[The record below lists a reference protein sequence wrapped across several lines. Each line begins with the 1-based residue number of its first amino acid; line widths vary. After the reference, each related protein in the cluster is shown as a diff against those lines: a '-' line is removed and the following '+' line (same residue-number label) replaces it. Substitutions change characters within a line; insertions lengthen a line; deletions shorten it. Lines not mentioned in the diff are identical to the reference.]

1 MTTYQPSYRAAPA
14 PPAALPRLLATAGDP
29 SLAAHYRRWGPAPGG
44 GPDVLAEIDRSGLVG
59 RGGAG
64 FPTARKMAAVAA
76 RRGAVVVVNATEGEP
91 ASRKDKVLLTQAP
104 HLVLDGAVIAAQTV
118 GATEAIIC
126 IDRQATLALQVARHA
141 LSERIS
147 AGVDL
152 TPLRIEASAPGYVS
166 GEESA
171 LVNWLNGGPPRPTY
185 VPPRPFER
193 GVAGRPTL
201 VNNAETL
208 AHVALIARHGSAWFR
223 SLGTPQSSGT
233 ALVTVA
239 GDVAHPGVF
248 EIALG
253 TPMRDIVT
261 PAGLLG
267 PARAALLGG
276 YAGTWV
282 SGARLAK
289 LTFDQA
295 SLRQAGAFM
304 GCGSVIV
311 AGERSCGLAGAAAV
325 ARWMAGESAG
335 QCGPC
340 VHGLPAVAEALEK
353 VLAGDSKGRWLRQLE
368 RLLGMVDGRGA
379 CKHPDGVVRMV
390 RSALTVFRDDM
401 GAHRSGACRLPA
413 TAMGLP
419 GGRHAATR

>member
-1 MTTYQPSYRAAPA
+1 
-14 PPAALPRLLATAGDP
+14 
-29 SLAAHYRRWGPAPGG
+29 
-44 GPDVLAEIDRSGLVG
+44 
-59 RGGAG
+59 
-64 FPTARKMAAVAA
+64 
-76 RRGAVVVVNATEGEP
+76 
-91 ASRKDKVLLTQAP
+91 VLLTQAP
-104 HLVLDGAVIAAQTV
+104 HLVMDGAGIAAGTV
-118 GATEAIIC
+118 GATEVVIC
-126 IDRQATLALQVARHA
+126 IDSQATGALQAARHA
-141 LSERIS
+141 ASERIA
-147 AGVDL
+147 AGVD
-152 TPLRIEASAPGYVS
+152 PVRIRIEATAPGYVS

-171 LVNWLNGGPPRPTY
+171 LVNWLNGGLPKPIY

-193 GVAGRPTL
+193 GVGGRPTL

-208 AHVALIARHGSAWFR
+208 AHVALIARHGSGWFR
-223 SLGTPQSSGT
+223 SLGTPQSAGT

-253 TPMRDIVT
+253 TPMRDIVA
-261 PAGLLG
+261 PAGPIG
-267 PARAALLGG
+267 TARAALVGG

-289 LTFDQA
+289 LSFDQT

-311 AGERSCGLAGAAAV
+311 VGERSCGLAGAAAV
-325 ARWMAGESAG
+325 ARWMAGQSAG

-340 VHGLPAVAEALEK
+340 VHGLPALSDTLDK

-379 CKHPDGVVRMV
+379 CKHPDGVARMV
-390 RSALTVFRDDM
+390 RSALTVFRDDIT
-401 GAHRSGACRLPA
+401 AHRSGACRLPA
-413 TAMGLP
+413 SGMCLP
-419 GGRHAATR
+419 GGRHPTTR